1 MDPKRIVE
9 AGYDRIGARYRPWS
23 ENAMPTDV
31 RGEYLSEVLARL
43 PGGAAVVELG
53 CGPGA
58 DAVRLAR
65 GRRYVGVDLSRV
77 QLAIARARVP
87 DGTFLRA
94 DVTAVDFPRRSVDA
108 VVSFFV
114 FNHISAGEHG
124 RTFRRIHRWLRPG
137 GFLCAS
143 LGAAIHDDMVEAN
156 WLGVP
161 MFFASNGR
169 SENERLLRAAGFDL
183 ERSEVR
189 TEPEDDGEVTFHWV
203 IASTRAEAPRRPR
216 RPARG
221 YARAGPRP

>member
-9 AGYDRIGARYRPWS
+9 AGYDGIGQRYRPWS
-23 ENAMPTDV
+23 ENAMPADV

-43 PGGAAVVELG
+43 PRDAAVAELG

-58 DAVRLAR
+58 DAVQLAR

-94 DVTAVDFPRRSVDA
+94 DVTAVDFPRRSLDA

-114 FNHISAGEHG
+114 FNHVPASEQG
-124 RTFRRIHRWLRPG
+124 RTFRRIHRWLRPR

-143 LGAAIHDDMVEAN
+143 LGAAAHDDMVEE
-156 WLGVP
+156 
-161 MFFASNGR
+161 S
-169 SENERLLRAAGFDL
+169 
-183 ERSEVR
+183 
-189 TEPEDDGEVTFHWV
+189 
-203 IASTRAEAPRRPR
+203 
-216 RPARG
+216 
-221 YARAGPRP
+221 

>member
-114 FNHISAGEHG
+114 FNHIPASRVERSGESIAGCGPEGSSVRPSGPPFTTTWSRRTGSASPCSSP
-124 RTFRRIHRWLRPG
+124 RTAGAKTNASCAPPASTSNARRY
-137 GFLCAS
+137 
-143 LGAAIHDDMVEAN
+143 
-156 WLGVP
+156 
-161 MFFASNGR
+161 GR
-169 SENERLLRAAGFDL
+169 SR
-183 ERSEVR
+183 R
-189 TEPEDDGEVTFHWV
+189 TMG
-203 IASTRAEAPRRPR
+203 R
-216 RPARG
+216 
-221 YARAGPRP
+221 